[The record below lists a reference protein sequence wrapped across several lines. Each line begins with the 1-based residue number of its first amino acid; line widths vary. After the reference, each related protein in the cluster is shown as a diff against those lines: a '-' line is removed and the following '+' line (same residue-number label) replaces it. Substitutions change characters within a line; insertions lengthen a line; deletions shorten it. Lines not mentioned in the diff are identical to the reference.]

1 MYLNW
6 VLRGKISSVVFQ
18 VDIFGSSNLDWS
30 FSITFMWSSV
40 FSPLIVY
47 RSSRTI
53 GRFLRQPNGISLAIF
68 PTTFFLVSYDLKL
81 SFLRPQNCNL
91 LISQFWLK
99 IFGGKTPNEWVKVL
113 LMGLRWDDELWS
125 THDWELCIRNLRV
138 IRNSYNSILF
148 KIIIICS
155 VLQST
160 YLKCLYS

>member
-1 MYLNW
+1 
-6 VLRGKISSVVFQ
+6 
-18 VDIFGSSNLDWS
+18 
-30 FSITFMWSSV
+30 
-40 FSPLIVY
+40 VY

-68 PTTFFLVSYDLKL
+68 PTTFFLVSYDLKV

-91 LISQFWLK
+91 LISQFGLK

-138 IRNSYNSILF
+138 IRNSYSWIF
-148 KIIIICS
+148 SKIDNN
-155 VLQST
+155 L
-160 YLKCLYS
+160 

>member
-18 VDIFGSSNLDWS
+18 VDIFGSSHLDWS
-30 FSITFMWSSV
+30 FSITFVWSSV

-53 GRFLRQPNGISLAIF
+53 GRFLRKPNGISLAIF

-81 SFLRPQNCNL
+81 SFLRPQKL
-91 LISQFWLK
+91 KFTDFPVWSEDFWREDAERMSE
-99 IFGGKTPNEWVKVL
+99 GAA
-113 LMGLRWDDELWS
+113 DELWS
-125 THDWELCIRNLRV
+125 THDWELCIRNLSI

-148 KIIIICS
+148 KINN
-155 VLQST
+155 L
-160 YLKCLYS
+160 

>member
-30 FSITFMWSSV
+30 FSMTFVWSSV

-68 PTTFFLVSYDLKL
+68 PTTFFLGFYDLKV
-81 SFLRPQNCNL
+81 SFLRPQK
-91 LISQFWLK
+91 LK
-99 IFGGKTPNEWVKVL
+99 FTDFPVWIFGGKTPNEWVKVL
-113 LMGLRWDDELWS
+113 LMGRAWDDELWS
-125 THDWELCIRNLRV
+125 THDWELCIRNLSI
-138 IRNSYNSILF
+138 IRNSKCWLLF
-148 KIIIICS
+148 KINN
-155 VLQST
+155 
-160 YLKCLYS
+160 